1 MLLSFKEKVFEDIIS
16 GEKIYEHRK
25 VFPNEPIKAYLYVST
40 PVCSIQGVL
49 YLGKRIKIEDWIEL
63 YGDDIETRRR
73 INDYLT
79 RQKYAMEILEYHET
93 NSVPLKDLR
102 RDLERFVVPQMY
114 YFLDGTELKKYL
126 DKNLIETGKV
136 IRHNFKNITEKD
148 ICRC

>member
-79 RQKYAMEILEYHET
+79 RQNTL
-93 NSVPLKDLR
+93 
-102 RDLERFVVPQMY
+102 
-114 YFLDGTELKKYL
+114 
-126 DKNLIETGKV
+126 
-136 IRHNFKNITEKD
+136 
-148 ICRC
+148 